1 MIDYLKF
8 IEELNEVKQYRH
20 CPMMIK
26 AIDVLIEKYSL
37 RVKSFEEEYAPRE
50 IDKQSDNP
58 MVFPVNTESS
68 K

>member
-1 MIDYLKF
+1 
-8 IEELNEVKQYRH
+8 
-20 CPMMIK
+20 MMIK

-37 RVKSFEEEYAPRE
+37 RVKAFEEEYAPRE